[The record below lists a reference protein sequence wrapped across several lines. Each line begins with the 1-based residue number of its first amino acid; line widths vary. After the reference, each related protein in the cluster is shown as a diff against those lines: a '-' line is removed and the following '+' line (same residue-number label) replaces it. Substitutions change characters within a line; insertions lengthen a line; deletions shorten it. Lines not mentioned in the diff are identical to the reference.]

1 MSVAAIDDDTKFNLI
16 NNHWKPPPDFNFPS
30 SETSRRKFCAS
41 WLHRWSWL
49 CYSKLYN
56 GAFCL
61 SCVLFGHQT
70 GHNGSK
76 LSKLFKEPLTNW
88 QSAATKL
95 EKHQKQSVIHHD
107 SMLRLVQFRSVMT
120 GETKGIDEQ
129 ADNMRSARVQYNRD
143 ILSSITKTVIL
154 AGKQNLP
161 LRGHR
166 DDSQHYASPNP
177 GNFQAFLDFRVDSG
191 DTKLKQHF
199 ETGKK
204 NATYRSKTIQ
214 NKLVKICG
222 TQIQVK
228 IVSEINNSNCPVYL
242 VLADEATDCSSIELI
257 ISQLS
262 CVMWILAKKLT
273 TGLLNLHNA
282 KG

>member
-1 MSVAAIDDDTKFNLI
+1 MVKDFQNELSDVDSLDIGRFVSVAGIDDDTKFNLI
-16 NNHWKPPPDFNFPS
+16 NNHWKPPPDVNFSS
-30 SETSRRKFCAS
+30 SETSCRKFCA
-41 WLHRWSWL
+41 SWL

-61 SCVLFGHQT
+61 SCVLFGHLS

-88 QSAATKL
+88 QSAATRLKQ
-95 EKHQKQSVIHHD
+95 HQKQSVIRCD

-143 ILSSITKTVIL
+143 ILSSITRTVIL

-166 DDSQHYASPNP
+166 DDSQHY
-177 GNFQAFLDFRVDSG
+177 
-191 DTKLKQHF
+191 
-199 ETGKK
+199 
-204 NATYRSKTIQ
+204 
-214 NKLVKICG
+214 
-222 TQIQVK
+222 
-228 IVSEINNSNCPVYL
+228 
-242 VLADEATDCSSIELI
+242 
-257 ISQLS
+257 ISQS
-262 CVMWILAKKLT
+262 WKR
-273 TGLLNLHNA
+273 
-282 KG
+282 